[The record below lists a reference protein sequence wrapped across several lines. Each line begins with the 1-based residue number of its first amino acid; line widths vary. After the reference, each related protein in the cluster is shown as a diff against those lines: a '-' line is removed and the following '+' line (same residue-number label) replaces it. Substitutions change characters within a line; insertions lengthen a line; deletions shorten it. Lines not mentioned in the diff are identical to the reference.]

1 MSRVLLAA
9 LFSLTLYSTGSFAVA
24 DTITDLK
31 DKIADRNTAIAD
43 LEKEIAGYQEQLET
57 TGKEAKTLQSTIKGI
72 DLEQKKLSAQIRL
85 TENRISAVNLRLQEL
100 SDAIDVKENRI
111 GESTDALGQTIRNM
125 NGAERQTLVETLL
138 SGATLSTVWGMV
150 DDLQRFQKNLEDDLN
165 KTRELKANLEGVQAE
180 TKKNRAEL
188 VSLRGDLADQN
199 ALLAQN
205 RKAKNALLSATK
217 SKETEYRKILAEK
230 VAKRDAFEREL
241 LQFESELRFA
251 IDPSKLPPAVSG
263 VLKWPLDSI
272 RITQKFG
279 DTAFAKSGAY
289 NGRGHNGV
297 DFGASIG
304 TRVKSALSGVVKG
317 TGNTDAVCPGA
328 SYGKWVLVEH
338 ANGLSTLYAHF
349 SLIKVSSG
357 QTVGTGE
364 LLGYS
369 GDTGYSTGPHL
380 HLTVY
385 ATQGVRIMDRKS
397 AVCKGTYTMPIAD
410 LKAYLNP
417 LSYL

>member
-1 MSRVLLAA
+1 MLLAA